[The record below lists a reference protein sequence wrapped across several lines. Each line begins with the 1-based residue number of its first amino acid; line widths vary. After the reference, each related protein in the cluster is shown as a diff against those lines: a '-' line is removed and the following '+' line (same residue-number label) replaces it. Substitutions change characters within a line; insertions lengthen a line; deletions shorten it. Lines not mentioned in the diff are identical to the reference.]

1 MISSVI
7 IILTLAFYFF
17 YNTSERSV
25 KSHVLGFEKWIQ
37 KKKGLAKTTG
47 MVMLIIA
54 YLILLFYYGIGTGTL
69 LFFIILMTFGS
80 LIILLT
86 PLKMIN
92 YKNLLLVVLFSL
104 CVEFL
109 IL

>member
-7 IILTLAFYFF
+7 IILTLAFYLF

-25 KSHVLGFEKWIQ
+25 KNHVLGFEEWVQ
-37 KKKGLAKTTG
+37 EKKGLAKITG
-47 MVMLIIA
+47 LCMFTIA
-54 YLILLFYYGIGTGTL
+54 YLILSHFFGLGTGSL
-69 LFFIILMTFGS
+69 LFFIILMTLGS
-80 LIILLT
+80 MIIVLT
-86 PLKMIN
+86 PLKMVN

-104 CVEFL
+104 CIEFL